1 MKFKFVH
8 TPKPRQFEYIPRYY
22 DPEKEEREARKRAVL
37 GDAYEGPDGPADYR
51 PGQYI
56 HELRIRR
63 GIIAERA
70 KVQRRATR
78 SLRTI
83 IALVLLILLGWWLM
97 RSDFTGGLWQ
107 ALFEQTAR

>member
-8 TPKPRQFEYIPRYY
+8 TPKPRQFEYIPRFY

-37 GDAYEGPDGPADYR
+37 GDAYDGPDGPAAYR

-63 GIIAERA
+63 GIIAERD
-70 KVQRRATR
+70 KLHRRHR
-78 SLRTI
+78 RNLRTI
-83 IALVLLILLGWWLM
+83 VLLVLLLFLGWWLM
-97 RSDFTGGLWQ
+97 RSDFTGGILEVLFRQ
-107 ALFEQTAR
+107 AAQ